1 MCCGDLGDVA
11 YDLERKAAPRGVLSV
26 KVKSNRKE
34 ISAMIG
40 LILACLVLFL
50 LFAVL
55 GFAVSPLFFLLV
67 VVVLILSMGWGGYS
81 YRGRGR

>member
-1 MCCGDLGDVA
+1 MMSPMTWSAQDS
-11 YDLERKAAPRGVLSV
+11 APGVLSIK
-26 KVKSNRKE
+26 KVRRLSQNRKE

-40 LILACLVLFL
+40 LLLACLVLFF

-55 GFAVSPLFFLLV
+55 GFAVSPLFFFLV

-81 YRGRGR
+81 YRGQRR

>member
-1 MCCGDLGDVA
+1 
-11 YDLERKAAPRGVLSV
+11 
-26 KVKSNRKE
+26 
-34 ISAMIG
+34 MIG
-40 LILACLVLFL
+40 ILLACLVLFM

-67 VVVLILSMGWGGYS
+67 VVVLILSLGWGGYS

>member
-1 MCCGDLGDVA
+1 
-11 YDLERKAAPRGVLSV
+11 
-26 KVKSNRKE
+26 
-34 ISAMIG
+34 MIG

-67 VVVLILSMGWGGYS
+67 VVVILAMGWSGYS

>member
-40 LILACLVLFL
+40 ILLGCLLLAL
-50 LFAVL
+50 LFVVL
-55 GFAVSPLFFLLV
+55 GVSVSPLFFLLV
-67 VVVLILSMGWGGYS
+67 VVFVLALGWGGYS

>member
-1 MCCGDLGDVA
+1 MCCGDLDDVA
-11 YDLERKAAPRGVLSV
+11 YATERKAALRGVLSV
-26 KVKSNRKE
+26 KKVKSNRKE
-34 ISAMIG
+34 ISAVIG
-40 LILACLVLFL
+40 LILVCLVLFL

-67 VVVLILSMGWGGYS
+67 VVVILAMGWGGYS

>member
-1 MCCGDLGDVA
+1 
-11 YDLERKAAPRGVLSV
+11 
-26 KVKSNRKE
+26 
-34 ISAMIG
+34 MIG

-67 VVVLILSMGWGGYS
+67 VVVLVLSLGWGGYG
-81 YRGRGR
+81 YRGHQRR

>member
-1 MCCGDLGDVA
+1 MCCGDLDDVA
-11 YDLERKAAPRGVLSV
+11 HDLERKAAPRVSCPLRRLSQ
-26 KVKSNRKE
+26 NRKE

-67 VVVLILSMGWGGYS
+67 VVVILAMGWGGYS